1 MIRDPETRDLLAA
14 TYVLGTLRG
23 AARRRFEREL
33 ARDPALRRSVIQWEG
48 RLDPLDAG
56 LPDVAPP
63 ARVWP
68 RIEAATAPAP
78 PERAALWQSLAF
90 WRWLAAG
97 LAAAA
102 IALLVVVL
110 QPPPPAG
117 PVVAVLQDQAK
128 DPVWTLRL
136 DPVER
141 RLMVETLRPQTPGG
155 DRALQLWVLPPG
167 ATAPAP
173 GPLLPT
179 QGRAEAPLSPRLAE
193 LLAGQG
199 QVLVSV
205 EPPGG
210 APAGIPTGPVLYAG
224 ALRGI

>member
-1 MIRDPETRDLLAA
+1 MIRDPEARDLLAA

-23 AARRRFEREL
+23 PARRRFEREL
-33 ARDPALRRSVIQWEG
+33 ARDPALRQSVAHWES
-48 RLDPLDAG
+48 RLDPLDAAV
-56 LPDVAPP
+56 PEVTPP
-63 ARVWP
+63 ARVWT
-68 RIEAATAPAP
+68 RVAAATAPARQRP
-78 PERAALWQSLAF
+78 RLWRSLAF

-97 LAAAA
+97 LAAATVG
-102 IALLVVVL
+102 LLLVVL
-110 QPPPPAG
+110 QPAPPTG

-128 DPVWTLRL
+128 EPVWTLRL
-136 DPVER
+136 DPAER
-141 RLMVETLRPQTPGG
+141 RLVVETLRPQTAGG

-173 GPLLPT
+173 GPLLPA
-179 QGRAEAPLSPRLAE
+179 QGRAEAPLSQRLAE
-193 LLAGQG
+193 LLAGPG

-210 APAGIPTGPVLYAG
+210 APAGVPTGPVLYAG